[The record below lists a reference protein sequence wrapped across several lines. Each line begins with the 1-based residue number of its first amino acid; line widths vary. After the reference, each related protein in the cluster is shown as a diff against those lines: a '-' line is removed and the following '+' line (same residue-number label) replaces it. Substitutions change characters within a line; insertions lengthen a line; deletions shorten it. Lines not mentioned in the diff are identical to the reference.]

1 MRLTLRTLLAYLDDI
16 LEPAQTKEIGVK
28 ISDSAFAMSLANRI
42 REVMR
47 QRRLTAPELVDENGL
62 DPNTTAEYL
71 DNTLP
76 PDDVA
81 EVEKKCLES
90 DVHLAEVSASHQ
102 ILTLVL
108 GEPVEIAPESRERM
122 YALATAEPTDGA
134 AAKAKPVAEA
144 VIATK
149 AVAVATKQ
157 SAAAPVKP
165 IAAARLAT
173 AQHSR
178 QIPAYLRDYSD
189 CRSLAG
195 IIPLGLA
202 NSRSRD
208 GEFQGSHR
216 GKQ

>member
-16 LEPAQTKEIGVK
+16 LEPAQTKEIGAK
-28 ISDSAFAMSLANRI
+28 ISKSAFAMSLATRI

-62 DPNTTAEYL
+62 DPNVTAEYL

-122 YALATAEPTDGA
+122 YALA
-134 AAKAKPVAEA
+134 
-144 VIATK
+144 
-149 AVAVATKQ
+149 
-157 SAAAPVKP
+157 
-165 IAAARLAT
+165 
-173 AQHSR
+173 
-178 QIPAYLRDYSD
+178 
-189 CRSLAG
+189 
-195 IIPLGLA
+195 
-202 NSRSRD
+202 
-208 GEFQGSHR
+208 SHR
-216 GKQ
+216 ADRRRRGQENRKAGTQSGGARWLPSPSPQSLVPQHR